1 MFDNTYWFQM
11 INGLNDIVIKQVSL
25 GERHTLLL
33 SNEGRVYA
41 CGDGAFGQLGIG
53 GYGGATEPREI
64 EALSPGKKMVDGH
77 LQSTPPVV
85 NSQLTQVWSN
95 LRAMIL
101 EPHARSNL
109 AD

>member
-1 MFDNTYWFQM
+1 V
-11 INGLNDIVIKQVSL
+11 INGLNDVVIQQVSL

-53 GYGGATEPREI
+53 GYEGATVPKEI

-85 NSQLTQVWSN
+85 NPQPTNALSNSQ
-95 LRAMIL
+95 AMIS
-101 EPHARSNL
+101 EPPMHCQIL
-109 AD
+109 PIH